1 MFVHN
6 MLFDTLFNTCLII
19 SYLVQTDV
27 KGLKGLR
34 KSAIEQS
41 SSSPGVGH
49 CVVFLGKT
57 LDTHN
62 ASLHSSVQTGTGKVV
77 LRQPDAMLES
87 NLRRTRKR
95 R

>member
-49 CVVFLGKT
+49 CVVFLGTHLT
-57 LDTHN
+57 LTVP
-62 ASLHSSVQTGTGKVV
+62 LSSPLKCTNGY
-77 LRQPDAMLES
+77 R
-87 NLRRTRKR
+87 
-95 R
+95 